1 MKWRVKK
8 MLIIKILK
16 LIGYGFL
23 VWLIPTIIT
32 SALII
37 FPNTTYL
44 FDIVSALSLFISSA
58 MFSYLYFK
66 SVNINFIKEGIITGI
81 TWLILSIVFD
91 LLMILVGI
99 STISLTSYALLV
111 VPLYVII
118 PVITVSYGLHL
129 DHKANK
135 VETLKN
141 L

>member
-1 MKWRVKK
+1 M
-8 MLIIKILK
+8 IIIRILK

-37 FPNTTYL
+37 FPNITYF
-44 FDIVSALSLFISSA
+44 FDIVSALSLIISA
-58 MFSYLYFK
+58 AVFSYLYFK
-66 SVNINFIKEGIITGI
+66 DVTINFIKEGIITGI

-91 LLMILVGI
+91 LIMIIVGI

-129 DHKANK
+129 DHNK
-135 VETLKN
+135 K
-141 L
+141 

>member
-1 MKWRVKK
+1 

-37 FPNTTYL
+37 FPNITYL
-44 FDIVSALSLFISSA
+44 FDIVSALSLIISA
-58 MFSYLYFK
+58 AVFSYLYFK
-66 SVNINFIKEGIITGI
+66 EVNINFIKEGIITGI

-91 LLMILVGI
+91 LIMIIVGI

-111 VPLYVII
+111 APLYVII

-129 DHKANK
+129 DHNK
-135 VETLKN
+135 K
-141 L
+141 

>member
-1 MKWRVKK
+1 M
-8 MLIIKILK
+8 IIIRILK

-37 FPNTTYL
+37 FPNITYF
-44 FDIVSALSLFISSA
+44 FDIVSALSLIISA
-58 MFSYLYFK
+58 AVFSYLYFK
-66 SVNINFIKEGIITGI
+66 DVHMNFIKEGIIIGI

-91 LLMILVGI
+91 LIMIIVGV
-99 STISLTSYALLV
+99 STISLTNYAFLV
-111 VPLYVII
+111 APLYVII

-129 DHKANK
+129 DHNK
-135 VETLKN
+135 TNKLKTLEN

>member
-1 MKWRVKK
+1 M
-8 MLIIKILK
+8 IIIRILK

-37 FPNTTYL
+37 FPNITYF
-44 FDIVSALSLFISSA
+44 FDIVSALSLIISA
-58 MFSYLYFK
+58 AVFSYLYFK
-66 SVNINFIKEGIITGI
+66 DVTINFIKEGIITGI

-91 LLMILVGI
+91 LIMIIVGI

-111 VPLYVII
+111 APLYVII

-129 DHKANK
+129 DHNK
-135 VETLKN
+135 K
-141 L
+141 